1 MGKIILTK
9 YFIFIYLLIFIVMHV
24 FAEVKPDNFVYVSE
38 IIPNIKQ
45 DLRYFGNNNFVGRP
59 LLAIKNPC
67 VF

>member
-1 MGKIILTK
+1 MD
-9 YFIFIYLLIFIVMHV
+9 V